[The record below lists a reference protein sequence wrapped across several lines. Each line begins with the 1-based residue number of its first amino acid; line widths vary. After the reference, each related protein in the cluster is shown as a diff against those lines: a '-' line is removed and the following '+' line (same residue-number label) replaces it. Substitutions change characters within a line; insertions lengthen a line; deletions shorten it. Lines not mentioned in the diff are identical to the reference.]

1 MAYIQK
7 LLQSLSPRHGSQNNS
22 VNSVVELTFATPMN
36 ADTLHQDTIYLQDE
50 AKNKVDVTYQYR
62 KTESKL
68 VLTPKAPLLE
78 EHAYGIKI
86 RSGNQGPLD
95 FLGRMVVNDLEFGFT
110 TGIKSESDT
119 EIIEEPEEP
128 EAPVEKPVEP
138 EEVPEDP
145 PNKTPED
152 IPLPELD
159 YNDVLST
166 YPKKDEIWDSTQ
178 PIAIQFSK
186 EVDISSLQNISV
198 YIKPLSQL
206 LERAEEIPM
215 TKTLSKDKTIV
226 YLKATGTI
234 PPGTEFS
241 VEVNDNLAFVDGT
254 TLDFPYQFVILSQ
267 AEYFF
272 TSVNNLKLVAGQFAS
287 GYTDIQLAQLIA
299 ETSKNLSISLGA
311 LDIYEGQDF
320 TVISGSVPNGAGQY
334 VLYSVLYQMILGSS
348 LATASGSSKSIRLG
362 DLSVEGSEKVSDNL
376 AELLGLLKKELD
388 RWWSVLITKDPTV
401 VDSELYTNWHRTI
414 TSAVRGGSISPYPDF
429 QTRVPFNSLGG

>member
-7 LLQSLSPRHGSQNNS
+7 LLQSISPRHGSRKNS
-22 VNSVVELTFATPMN
+22 INSVVELEFATPMN
-36 ADTLHQDTIYLQDE
+36 PDTLHKDTIYLQDA
-50 AKNKVDVTYQYR
+50 AKNKVSATYQYR

-68 VLTPKAPLLE
+68 ILTPKAPLLE
-78 EHAYGIKI
+78 EHTYSIKI

-95 FLGRMVVNDLEFGFT
+95 FLNRMIVFDDIEYGFT
-110 TGIKSESDT
+110 TGIKSEFDT
-119 EIIEEPEEP
+119 EIIEEP
-128 EAPVEKPVEP
+128 VEKPVKEPVEP

-145 PNKTPED
+145 PNETPED

-186 EVDISSLQNISV
+186 EVDTNSLQNISV
-198 YIKPLSQL
+198 YTKPLSQL
-206 LERAEEIPM
+206 LERTEEIPM
-215 TKTLSKDKTIV
+215 TKTLSKDRTIV
-226 YLKATGTI
+226 YLKASGTI
-234 PPGTEFS
+234 PSGTEFS
-241 VEVNDNLAFVDGT
+241 VEVNNNVAFVDET
-254 TLDFPYQFVILSQ
+254 TLDFPYHFVILSQ

-287 GYTDIQLAQLIA
+287 GYTDIELAQLIA
-299 ETSKNLSISLGA
+299 ETSKNLSISLAA
-311 LDIYEGQDF
+311 LDVYEGQDF

-348 LATASGSSKSIRLG
+348 LTTASGSSKSIRLG
-362 DLSVEGSEKVSDNL
+362 DLSVEGSEKVSDSL
-376 AELLGLLKKELD
+376 GELLGLLKKELD

-429 QTRVPFNSLGG
+429 QTRVPFNGLGG

>member
-22 VNSVVELTFATPMN
+22 VNTVIEITFATPMN
-36 ADTLHQDTIYLQDE
+36 ADTLYQDTIYLQDE
-50 AKNKVDVTYQYR
+50 AKNKIDVTYQYR

-68 VLTPKAPLLE
+68 ILTPKAPLLE
-78 EHAYGIKI
+78 EHSYGIKI
-86 RSGNQGPLD
+86 HSGNQGPLD
-95 FLGRMVVNDLEFGFT
+95 FLGRMVAKDVEYGFT
-110 TGIKSESDT
+110 TGIKSESGT
-119 EIIEEPEEP
+119 EIIEEPT
-128 EAPVEKPVEP
+128 EP
-138 EEVPEDP
+138 EEVPADP
-145 PNKTPED
+145 PTDPIVDTPIEETPTKPIED
-152 IPLPELD
+152 VPLN

-166 YPKKDEIWDSTQ
+166 YPKKNEIWDSTQ

-186 EVDISSLQNISV
+186 EVDTNSLQNISV
-198 YIKPLSQL
+198 YTKPLSQL
-206 LERAEEIPM
+206 LERSEEIPM
-215 TKTLSKDKTIV
+215 TKTLSTDKTIV
-226 YLKATGTI
+226 YLKASGTI

-287 GYTDIQLAQLIA
+287 GYTDIELAQLIA
-299 ETSKNLSISLGA
+299 ETSKNLSISLAA

-348 LATASGSSKSIRLG
+348 LTTASGSSKSIRLG
-362 DLSVEGSEKVSDNL
+362 DLSVEGSERVSDNL
-376 AELLGLLKKELD
+376 GELLGLLKKELD